1 MELSAAGVPAAES
14 IESNSAERR
23 HLSSGVFFLSLES
36 RISTMTRIFLHGCL
50 LLCSVLMIGC
60 GGGDIP
66 KTVPVAGTVT
76 LDGKPIEGATVN
88 FISDEG
94 SVTSSGKTDAS
105 GKFSLQAII
114 GSQTAPGTVVG
125 SHGVAVVKTES
136 SGQEVTDPKAMM
148 AQMTTNPAIT
158 SQFKQKYVIPEKYN
172 NPLQSKL
179 KFQVTEAGPND
190 FKIELTSK

>member
-1 MELSAAGVPAAES
+1 MLSIGVEHWFFP
-14 IESNSAERR
+14 
-23 HLSSGVFFLSLES
+23 FDDTFLSLES
-36 RISTMTRIFLHGCL
+36 LISTMIRTFLYGCL
-50 LLCSVLMIGC
+50 LICSVLLVGC

-66 KTVPVAGTVT
+66 KTVPVTGTVT

-94 SVTSSGKTDAS
+94 SITASGKTDAN

-114 GSQTAPGTVVG
+114 GSQTATGTVVG

-158 SQFKQKYVIPEKYN
+158 SQFKQKYLIPEKYS

-179 KFQVTEAGPND
+179 KFQVTDAGPND
-190 FKIELTSK
+190 FKIELASK